1 MKKQGRCVSLLS
13 LFSCSFMSIDSS
25 SAEQRNGSRTLLF
38 EIGPKLI
45 SDIRRDT
52 VSFRYCAELSSH
64 HYSTRLAWPAKSVF
78 RQLYGVCQALFY
90 EQLHKMPPDTAW
102 RQCYAWTWWF
112 VVAGGHHVYVTGG
125 RGCP

>member
-64 HYSTRLAWPAKSVF
+64 HYSTRLARPAKSVF
-78 RQLYGVCQALFY
+78 RQLYGVCQASYSMSNYITCL
-90 EQLHKMPPDTAW
+90 QTLLGDSAKLGDW
-102 RQCYAWTWWF
+102 RF
-112 VVAGGHHVYVTGG
+112 VVAGGHHVYV
-125 RGCP
+125 